1 MCCIIMPVLE
11 CDMCLTYHASH
22 AAVQC
27 TFAMLAAEQCSFA
40 TGKMRQNVLQNIL
53 HQHCCV
59 KEQYTGAWGKFE
71 KQVQGWTGRKYEN
84 LVF

>member
-1 MCCIIMPVLE
+1 
-11 CDMCLTYHASH
+11 
-22 AAVQC
+22 
-27 TFAMLAAEQCSFA
+27 MLAAEQCSFA